1 MKLLKELVV
10 MTTTIICGL
19 IMVSSCSSDSFE
31 SQKPAMLTIEAT
43 NLKLVVGETEAR
55 VATTNSD
62 GAVTYISS
70 DVAVA
75 TVDKEGK
82 VTAVSA
88 GEATITV
95 LVAKTAR
102 FTFAQTSY
110 KVIVGFARV
119 VDLGLSVKWADR
131 NVGASN
137 PEDYGDYFS
146 WGETTATGNYDWST
160 YTLCEGTV
168 TSMTKYCN
176 DSYYGTVDDKTTL
189 EFTDDA
195 ARANWGGTWRM
206 PTIEEINELKTRC
219 TWTKQAEKNGY
230 EVTGPNGN
238 SIFLPSAGYRYEGN
252 LFNPGAFGY
261 YWSSSLFTSHAD
273 YARLI
278 FFYGN
283 FRYLGSSNRCYGQ
296 SIRPVTDN
304 VAMQSE

>member
-176 DSYYGTVDDKTTL
+176 DSDYGHNGFTGTSLYVDRETGMYVILLTNRVHYTRQSDGL
-189 EFTDDA
+189 YRFRRRLHNA
-195 ARANWGGTWRM
+195 AT
-206 PTIEEINELKTRC
+206 
-219 TWTKQAEKNGY
+219 
-230 EVTGPNGN
+230 
-238 SIFLPSAGYRYEGN
+238 
-252 LFNPGAFGY
+252 
-261 YWSSSLFTSHAD
+261 AD
-273 YARLI
+273 YTRMI
-278 FFYGN
+278 I
-283 FRYLGSSNRCYGQ
+283 Q
-296 SIRPVTDN
+296 
-304 VAMQSE
+304 Q